1 MGPNAAI
8 ACPASRDGGAR
19 SDPNDES
26 EPMTTTPSDRH
37 ASLPEPDP
45 AATAHSARLLDRIR
59 SEIAAAGGAI
69 SFARFMEL
77 ALYAPG
83 LGYYRAGARKFG
95 PGGDFVTAP
104 ELSPLFSRCLA
115 RQCREV
121 LERIGGGTIL
131 ELGAGTGVMAAD
143 ILRELRTLNALPE
156 RYAILELSGELR
168 ERQRQTLAERTP
180 DLLDRVAWLDAL
192 PEPGLRGVVLGN
204 EVLDALPVERFRI
217 TPTGPRRMEVV
228 WTGTDPATGPQ
239 SNLDWTEGA
248 DDPALAATVARIESA
263 LGWRLPEGYT
273 SECVPQLADWV
284 RAVAEPLAVGALLF
298 VDYGYSR
305 REYYHPER
313 ADGTLLCHYRHRVH
327 ADPLILPGLQ
337 DITAS
342 VDFTAVADAARA
354 AGLEMAG
361 YTSQNYF
368 LFGCGLMDLL
378 AEVDAADTVRYLER
392 VRQVK
397 LLTLPGEM
405 GDRFKAI
412 ALTRGI
418 DLPLCGFSFRDERG
432 RL

>member
-1 MGPNAAI
+1 MIMP
-8 ACPASRDGGAR
+8 PASLH
-19 SDPNDES
+19 
-26 EPMTTTPSDRH
+26 T
-37 ASLPEPDP
+37 LPAPDP
-45 AATAHSARLLDRIR
+45 AAAAHSARLLDHLRA
-59 SEIAAAGGAI
+59 EIAKAGGAI

-115 RQCREV
+115 RQCREI
-121 LERIGGGTIL
+121 LQALGGSEIL
-131 ELGAGTGVMAAD
+131 ELGAGSGIMAAD
-143 ILRELRTLNALPE
+143 LLLELRALDALPE

-168 ERQRQTLAERTP
+168 QRQRQTLTERAP
-180 DLLDRVAWLDAL
+180 DLLERVVWLEKL
-192 PEPGLRGVVLGN
+192 PEPGFRGVVLGN

-217 TPTGPRRMEVV
+217 TAHGPRRLMVTWIENGLT
-228 WTGTDPATGPQ
+228 WAEDEEDPAVT
-239 SNLDWTEGA
+239 A
-248 DDPALAATVARIESA
+248 MIARIEVE

-273 SECVPQLADWV
+273 SEYVPHLADWLW
-284 RAVAEPLAVGALLF
+284 AIAEPLAAGALLF
-298 VDYGYSR
+298 VDYGYPR
-305 REYYHPER
+305 RAYYHPER
-313 ADGTLLCHYRHRVH
+313 IDGTLLCHYRHRVH

-342 VDFTAVADAARA
+342 VDFTAVADAADA
-354 AGLEMAG
+354 AGLEIGG

-368 LFGCGLMDLL
+368 LFGCGLMELL
-378 AEVDAADTVRYLER
+378 AEVDAADTVRYLEQ

-405 GDRFKAI
+405 GDRFQAI
-412 ALTRGI
+412 ALTRNLDI
-418 DLPLCGFSFRDERG
+418 PLRGFAFRDERG